1 MKKKILAVFM
11 CVVLTGCGNTVQETN
26 VTESTE
32 VKESIVETKEETKVE
47 SVVETKETEDIA
59 QEQFNDIGNI
69 EVEVELFDVEITI
82 PKSFIGDGA
91 TQESLNA
98 VAEKNE
104 NINEIKL
111 NDDGSAVYIMSKRQ
125 HENLMKE
132 YADQIMESINAYPNS
147 TDYPNVTAIE
157 VNDDFTEFDIYTK
170 SSEPDFMEKILVTQM
185 QMNGGMYGIFNGTS
199 DKEIIVRFRNS
210 DSKEVIFEKS
220 NKE

>member
-1 MKKKILAVFM
+1 MKKKILALVM
-11 CVVLTGCGNTVQETN
+11 CLALVGCGNAAQET
-26 VTESTE
+26 TSE
-32 VKESIVETKEETKVE
+32 VKETKESVVESKEEVKVET
-47 SVVETKETEDIA
+47 VVETKESEEIA

-125 HENLMKE
+125 HENLMNE
-132 YADQIMESINAYPNS
+132 YADQIIESINTYPNS

-170 SSEPDFMEKILVTQM
+170 SAEPDFMEKILITQM

-199 DKEIIVRFRNS
+199 DNEIIVRFRNS
-210 DSKEVIFEKS
+210 DSKEIILEKS
-220 NKE
+220 NKQ